1 MAILLPKNSCI
12 PENIFRNIDIISLF
26 SIFRRGQKIPIIGPG
41 AAPPLITKK
50 VVLIWIFCTVLW
62 QTVIFYIF
70 CTIFKW
76 FLRPLNSDLEQ
87 TYLNNFDR
95 ESSQLFKSV
104 RNLKIGGDLAIQYIE
119 MGHPRVH
126 VTIDAD

>member
-1 MAILLPKNSCI
+1 MTSHIL
-12 PENIFRNIDIISLF
+12 FLF
-26 SIFRRGQKIPIIGPG
+26 YNAAFLYSDAAG

-76 FLRPLNSDLEQ
+76 FSRPLNSDLEQ

-104 RNLKIGGDLAIQYIE
+104 RTLKIGGDLAIQYIGL
-119 MGHPRVH
+119 GHPIVYISKNILTYNIAAKIEEKQAMH
-126 VTIDAD
+126 KL